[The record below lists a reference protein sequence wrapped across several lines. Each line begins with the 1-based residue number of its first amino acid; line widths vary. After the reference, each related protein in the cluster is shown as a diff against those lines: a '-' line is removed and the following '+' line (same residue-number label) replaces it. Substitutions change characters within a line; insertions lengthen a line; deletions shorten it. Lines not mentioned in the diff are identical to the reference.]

1 MAGQKKQEQ
10 DINQLLKVR
19 REKLADLQANG
30 KNPFE
35 IMKYDVTH
43 HSEDIR
49 EQFQEL
55 EGKTVSVAGRMMS
68 KRVMGKA
75 SFCHVQDL
83 RGQIQSYVARDS
95 LGEEAYK
102 EFKKMD
108 VGDIV
113 GIKGEVFRTKT
124 GEISIHAAEVTLL
137 SKSLQVL
144 PEKYHGLTNT
154 DLRYRQRYTDLIMNP
169 EVKDTFIKRSKIISS
184 IRKYLDAQG
193 FMEVETP
200 MLVANAGGAAARPFE
215 THFNAL
221 DEDFKL
227 RISLELYLKRLIVGG
242 MERVK
247 SYMS

>member
-113 GIKGEVFRTKT
+113 GIKGEVSAQR
-124 GEISIHAAEVTLL
+124 
-137 SKSLQVL
+137 
-144 PEKYHGLTNT
+144 PEKFLSMPRR
-154 DLRYRQRYTDLIMNP
+154 LLCCQRVFRYSRRSIM
-169 EVKDTFIKRSKIISS
+169 D
-184 IRKYLDAQG
+184 
-193 FMEVETP
+193 
-200 MLVANAGGAAARPFE
+200 
-215 THFNAL
+215 
-221 DEDFKL
+221 
-227 RISLELYLKRLIVGG
+227 
-242 MERVK
+242 
-247 SYMS
+247 